1 MDYKELGV
9 GNKINMMRLKDAMGV
24 RTKPKQYVSQL
35 LDLDVSARVAKISM
49 PIENKMVVPLEIAIL
64 FE

>member
-24 RTKPKQYVSQL
+24 RTKPKQYVSKL
-35 LDLDVSARVAKISM
+35 LDLDVSARVVLLRGWWLNGSYVFSYRN
-49 PIENKMVVPLEIAIL
+49 E
-64 FE
+64 